1 MDHNA
6 ILRFI
11 NKISGILQ
19 RLDRLLKIEIILFR
33 NELKIN
39 FQMRVTK
46 LKFWK
51 LLNLRLMT

>member
-1 MDHNA
+1 MDQNV

-46 LKFWK
+46 FKFWK